1 MKKVLRVEKLRKSYG
16 NKVAVKD
23 IDFEVNKGEIFALL
37 GPNGAGKTT
46 TLKCIL
52 GLRKKDSGKI
62 EIKGKYAYLPE
73 KKELYRYYTVKK
85 MVEITNYYTEGFDKR
100 KAFDLLSDFQIDL
113 NEKIANLS
121 HGMVTQVYL
130 ALLLSQDADIYILD
144 EPTWG
149 LDPVMRNRIIE
160 NIRELSYEGKAV
172 LYTSHIL
179 AEVEKVA
186 DKVAIM
192 SKGQILEMD
201 HLDSLKEKYVAIAVK
216 KGERVDGYKWKETE
230 NEVIYIVK
238 KENAGSDYE
247 HISFDTIFEA
257 IVRRDKE

>member
-1 MKKVLRVEKLRKSYG
+1 MLRVEKLRKSYG

-52 GLRKKDSGKI
+52 GLRKKDGGKI
-62 EIKGKYAYLPE
+62 ELKGKYAYLPE

-160 NIRELSYEGKAV
+160 NSDPTAHAE
-172 LYTSHIL
+172 IL
-179 AEVEKVA
+179 ALRKA
-186 DKVAIM
+186 
-192 SKGQILEMD
+192 GQIIGNYRLLGCNLYVTLEPCPMCAYAMILARIEELVFATFD
-201 HLDSLKEKYVAIAVK
+201 PKTGACGSVLNLLEERRFNHRVKVRYGLFEKEASFLLKRFFQ
-216 KGERVDGYKWKETE
+216 ERRK
-230 NEVIYIVK
+230 
-238 KENAGSDYE
+238 
-247 HISFDTIFEA
+247 
-257 IVRRDKE
+257 